1 MLSLL
6 FVDDLS
12 VGSCTM
18 LEVWFPVLV
27 VCSVVVV
34 GSSFVVVGSSFVVVG
49 SSFVVVGSSVVVVGS
64 SVEVSESQ
72 LFIWLGSW
80 QLSVRLPFEEAGK

>member
-6 FVDDLS
+6 FVDNLS
-12 VGSCTM
+12 VDGWTM
-18 LEVWFPVLV
+18 GLFSNVIGMLGVWTLVVV
-27 VCSVVVV
+27 VCSVIVV
-34 GSSFVVVGSSFVVVG
+34 GSSVI
-49 SSFVVVGSSVVVVGS
+49 VVGSSVVVVGS

-80 QLSVRLPFEEAGK
+80 QLSVRLPFEEARK

>member
-6 FVDDLS
+6 FVDNLS
-12 VGSCTM
+12 VDGCTM
-18 LEVWFPVLV
+18 CLFSDVIGMLGVWNPVV
-27 VCSVVVV
+27 VGSSVVVV
-34 GSSFVVVGSSFVVVG
+34 GSSVVVGF
-49 SSFVVVGSSVVVVGS
+49 SVVVVGS

-80 QLSVRLPFEEAGK
+80 QLSVRLPFDEARK